1 MDHLLGMHFTS
12 IWWAFLY
19 LVILCVAATIL
30 DRIIA
35 RPANKALKGAAA
47 KVVRLVLMSAVC
59 AGVLWG
65 VDALMDGVW
74 LTWWSIAGL
83 AVLAAVLM
91 VLPENAEPAKSEPE
105 EP

>member
-19 LVILCVAATIL
+19 LVILCVAATVL
-30 DRIIA
+30 DRLIG
-35 RPANKALKGAAA
+35 RLVGKVLRGGVSKAA
-47 KVVRLVLMSAVC
+47 RLVLLAVAC

-74 LTWWSIAGL
+74 LTWWSLAGL

-91 VLPENAEPAKSEPE
+91 VLPENGGSCPE
-105 EP
+105 EK